1 MVPGT
6 HRPAPTPATAA
17 NPHNEATFE
26 AEREA
31 ERAWMAEHG
40 TSPGEEYG
48 PPPLVITDQ
57 DDLVVEPEYIE
68 RTSLLF
74 RLHLPPLPI
83 DAGQRIADLTEK
95 ATEIKRKQ
103 GEAARA
109 ARSAWTQNAWRD
121 GPDRTS
127 KPRDFLPQF
136 VHDAVTQ
143 QRLNVLEA
151 VQFLRTR
158 IGESIRP
165 VCPPPHIG
173 VDAPGWSVMG
183 SLRWG
188 MVKARLEAYSDRMV
202 ALRAAT
208 GLHWQDVSDSCRL
221 DWRLREINGAI
232 RLRGAVA
239 MEYYNT
245 IQQPV
250 QFDVD
255 RGGAKVAL
263 WYGFKLGG
271 RFNRPPHPPGAELR
285 GMCVVTGPGDDRRD
299 WSKQVMPGRTVPWS
313 AVHRNKAFRGYE
325 LPRDILKMRAELEG
339 TL

>member
-1 MVPGT
+1 MSSIPGT
-6 HRPAPTPATAA
+6 LNPPTAA
-17 NPHNEATFE
+17 NPHNEATFR

-31 ERAWMAEHG
+31 EGAWMAEYG
-40 TSPGEEYG
+40 ATPGEEYG
-48 PPPLVITDQ
+48 PPPLVITDR

-83 DAGQRIADLTEK
+83 DAGQRLADLTEK
-95 ATEIKRKQ
+95 QRADADKQ
-103 GEAARA
+103 QRAARE

-121 GPDRTS
+121 GPGRTS
-127 KPRDFLPQF
+127 QPSDFLPKF
-136 VHDAVTQ
+136 VDDAVTQ
-143 QRLNVLEA
+143 EQINVLEA

-158 IGESIRP
+158 IGECIRP
-165 VCPPPHIG
+165 VC
-173 VDAPGWSVMG
+173 APEHVGLAPAPSWSVMG

-188 MVKARLEAYSDRMV
+188 QVKARLGAYSDRMV

-208 GLHWQDVSDSCRL
+208 GLHWQDVADSCRL
-221 DWRLREINGAI
+221 DWSLREINGAI
-232 RLRGAVA
+232 RLRGAMA

-263 WYGFKLGG
+263 WYGFKLVG

-285 GMCVVTGPGDDRRD
+285 GLCSVTGHYDRRD
-299 WSKQVMPGRTVPWS
+299 WSRQVVPGRTVPW
-313 AVHRNKAFRGYE
+313 AKARLLQGRGYE